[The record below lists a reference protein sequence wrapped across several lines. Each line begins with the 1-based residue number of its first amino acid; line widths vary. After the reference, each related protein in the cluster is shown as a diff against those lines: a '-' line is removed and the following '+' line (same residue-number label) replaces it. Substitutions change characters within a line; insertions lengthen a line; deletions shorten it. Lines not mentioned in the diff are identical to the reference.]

1 MKCISRENN
10 IIKLRDG
17 RILGYAEY
25 GNPRGK
31 PIFFFHGWPSSR
43 LQIGFLNEI
52 AHRLNIRIIA
62 PDRPG
67 FGLSDYK
74 KDRTLLDWPD
84 DVLSIADFLK
94 ISKFA
99 VIGQSGGGP
108 YAAVCAYKIPH
119 RLTKV
124 GIIVGLGPTDI
135 DGVLQ
140 GMGFF
145 NSLSWKYYH
154 KFPFLMELA
163 SSYLFLQAKKFFPFK
178 PSFSFR
184 AKSDQKLL
192 SSAKLQQEFI
202 RNRNEAFRQGKKGC
216 YKDLKIYTDD
226 WGFNLSDIKIKVYLW
241 YADADK
247 NVSLNMGK
255 YYASQI
261 PNSKL
266 VIYPN
271 EGHLIFNTH
280 NEEILKSL
288 ID

>member
-1 MKCISRENN
+1 MKNIYRENN
-10 IIKLRDG
+10 IVKLHDG

-25 GNPRGK
+25 GNPDGK
-31 PIFFFHGWPSSR
+31 PLFFFHGWPSSR
-43 LQIGFLNEI
+43 LQIRFLNSI
-52 AHRLNIRIIA
+52 AQRLNIRIIA

-74 KDRTLLDWPD
+74 YNRTLLDWPD
-84 DVLSIADFLK
+84 DVIQVADHLR
-94 ISKFA
+94 INKFA

-124 GIIVGLGPTDI
+124 GITVGLGPTDI

-154 KFPFLMELA
+154 KFPILMELA
-163 SSYLFLQAKKFFPFK
+163 SSFLFLQAKKLFPFK

-192 SSAKLQQEFI
+192 SSSKLQQEFI
-202 RNRNEAFRQGKKGC
+202 RNRTEAFRQGKKGC
-216 YKDLKIYTDD
+216 FRDLKIYTDEWD
-226 WGFNLSDIKIKVYLW
+226 FKLSNIKAKVFLW
-241 YADADK
+241 YGEDDK
-247 NVSLNMGK
+247 NVSVNMGK

-271 EGHLIFNTH
+271 EGHLLLNTH
-280 NEEILKSL
+280 SEKILKTL